1 MGLRQEGQT
10 NEPMTTRYT
19 CENYRIEMR
28 LLALKRRLQKGD
40 LDENE
45 RHLLVEKIQE
55 REIEMKIN

>member
-1 MGLRQEGQT
+1 
-10 NEPMTTRYT
+10 MTTRYT